1 MEAEDLMQWAPIA
14 RQSTLNDA
22 GLLQS
27 HLSLLFYWEFTPNEI
42 VQYYSD
48 VSSAVDLLMIVY
60 NVALAGWWTSTLSK
74 H

>member
-1 MEAEDLMQWAPIA
+1 MGTNIEAKHAERCGITAISSVPP
-14 RQSTLNDA
+14 
-22 GLLQS
+22 
-27 HLSLLFYWEFTPNEI
+27 FYWEFTPNEI